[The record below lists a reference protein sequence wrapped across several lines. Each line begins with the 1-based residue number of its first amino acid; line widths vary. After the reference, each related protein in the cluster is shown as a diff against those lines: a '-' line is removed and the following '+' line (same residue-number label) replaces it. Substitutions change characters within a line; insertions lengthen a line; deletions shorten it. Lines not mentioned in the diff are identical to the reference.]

1 MMRLSAVI
9 LALGLTGFG
18 GMALAETTGIPA
30 ANAGLVALQTADD
43 SRGWEAVGRLNLGNR
58 GFCTGALI
66 AEDLVLTAAHCLFDK
81 ETGARVDPATIQF
94 LAGWRNGRALAYRG
108 VRLAIA
114 HPEYVYGGDRG
125 IDRVTFDLALIQ
137 LDQPV
142 RLSQVQPFDLDIQ
155 PDTGDEVG
163 IVSYAQ
169 DRAEVPS
176 LQETCHVLSREPVA
190 LVMDCSV
197 DFGASGAPVFSF
209 KDGVARVVSVVSA
222 KAQLEGQ
229 AVSLGVALDEPL
241 AELRA
246 QLAAQGAGTTG
257 RAGVRV
263 LSGGNALGAKFMQ
276 APEAEQTP

>member
-1 MMRLSAVI
+1 MRISAVI
-9 LALGLTGFG
+9 LALGLCGP
-18 GMALAETTGIPA
+18 GMLHAEITGIPA
-30 ANAGLVALQTADD
+30 ENSGLVALQTADD
-43 SRGWEAVGRLNLGNR
+43 SRGWEAVGRLNLGDR

-66 AEDLVLTAAHCLFDK
+66 ADDLVLTAAHCLFDK
-81 ETGARVDPATIQF
+81 ETGARVDTDVIQF
-94 LAGWRNGRALAYRG
+94 LVGWRNGRALAYRG
-108 VRLAIA
+108 VKMAVA
-114 HPEYVYGGDRG
+114 HPEYVYSGDRG

-142 RLSQVQPFDLDIQ
+142 RLQQVQPFALDTQ
-155 PDTGDEVG
+155 PETGDEVG

-197 DFGASGAPVFSF
+197 DFGASGAPIFTF

-222 KAQLEGQ
+222 KAQMEGQ
-229 AVSLGVALDEPL
+229 AVSLGVSLEEPL

-246 QLAAQGAGTTG
+246 QLAADSTGVAGRG
-257 RAGVRV
+257 GVRV
-263 LSGGNALGAKFMQ
+263 LSGGNALGAKFMRP
-276 APEAEQTP
+276 ADESESP

>member
-1 MMRLSAVI
+1 MMRLSAMI
-9 LALGLTGFG
+9 LASCLCAPLAAF
-18 GMALAETTGIPA
+18 AETTGIPA
-30 ANAGLVALQTADD
+30 ENSGLVALQTADD
-43 SRGWEAVGRLNLGNR
+43 SRGWEAVGRLNLGDR

-66 AEDLVLTAAHCLFDK
+66 EPDLVLTAAHCLFDK
-81 ETGARVDPATIQF
+81 ETGARVDPATIEF

-108 VRLAIA
+108 VKLAIA

-142 RLSQVQPFDLDIQ
+142 RLQQVQPFELDIQ
-155 PDTGDEVG
+155 PQTGDEVG
-163 IVSYAQ
+163 VVSYAQ

-197 DFGASGAPVFSF
+197 DFGASGAPIFTF

-222 KAQLEGQ
+222 KAQLEGED
-229 AVSLGVALDEPL
+229 VSLGVALEEPL
-241 AELRA
+241 VELRA
-246 QLAAQGAGTTG
+246 QLAEAVAGTAG
-257 RAGVRV
+257 RGGVRV
-263 LSGGNALGAKFMQ
+263 LSGGGALGAKFISAADPEE
-276 APEAEQTP
+276 AP